1 MPFKEKAIVRH
12 RLRPDWGVGRVL
24 MRSEEYLQID
34 FTAGGLKKL
43 KTVIADEHLLAATDD
58 EFKASKPA
66 GGEGGPREG
75 VRAEGNQAEET
86 DATHGLVVAAGSAI
100 IDGSGRSGGTGR
112 RAGLKIPYSQECVGS
127 TPSSGTTLSLNQ
139 GRQRIT
145 TAGRT
150 LKS

>member
-1 MPFKEKAIVRH
+1 MPGGSRPYSCAAPRRSRVSCSHPMPFKEKSIVRH

-66 GGEGGPREG
+66 AVKA
-75 VRAEGNQAEET
+75 VRIKASEPKEPKQKKLT
-86 DATHGLVVAAGSAI
+86 
-100 IDGSGRSGGTGR
+100 R
-112 RAGLKIPYSQECVGS
+112 RMV
-127 TPSSGTTLSLNQ
+127 
-139 GRQRIT
+139 
-145 TAGRT
+145 
-150 LKS
+150 

>member
-24 MRSEEYLQID
+24 LRSEEYLQID

-66 GGEGGPREG
+66 SVKPT
-75 VRAEGNQAEET
+75 RAKTAKAVTASEPAEPKKLKRT
-86 DATHGLVVAAGSAI
+86 
-100 IDGSGRSGGTGR
+100 R
-112 RAGLKIPYSQECVGS
+112 RMV
-127 TPSSGTTLSLNQ
+127 
-139 GRQRIT
+139 
-145 TAGRT
+145 
-150 LKS
+150 